1 MGNFDIWLRIISKLT
16 DSIPGFGRGGVI
28 RLLRWRV
35 LFSGRVPSL
44 GNLGNNF
51 RSRAPRVVV
60 VLGWVPRVVVVL
72 GWAPWVVGR
81 LLGGRIRLGLV
92 RLGLWGVTVA
102 VTIPRWLPGWLPLL
116 VVGGWLM
123 GRVLL
128 VSRSL
133 PGWLMGR
140 VLLVSRSLPGWL
152 MGRLVL
158 MSRGL
163 PGLLRGV
170 CVVLLSP
177 LGVTTPRWLVRRG
190 IAPSGWRK
198 LGSMGGVGSSLG

>member
-140 VLLVSRSLPGWL
+140 
-152 MGRLVL
+152 LVL